1 MATLCDPNYMTS
13 TEGKTMGG
21 VKKISGCQ
29 GVSRAQGI
37 FRAVKPK
44 F

>member
-21 VKKISGCQ
+21 VKKVSGYQ
-29 GVSRAQGI
+29 GVSRAH
-37 FRAVKPK
+37 RA
-44 F
+44 FLEQ